1 MQCSIFF
8 PREYEKELDEEAAK
22 RHFIRIKKSQIQKD
36 ITENQLEKH
45 IIRMV
50 CIMFFFFFFET
61 RTSIWTLFGL
71 NHSDIKFEIFTAIK

>member
-1 MQCSIFF
+1 MIFNPAMEYAF
-8 PREYEKELDEEAAK
+8 FFREYEKELDEEAAK

-50 CIMFFFFFFET
+50 CT
-61 RTSIWTLFGL
+61 RLFLLKPSIC
-71 NHSDIKFEIFTAIK
+71 IKLCKV